1 MPVATKRNMGVIM
14 WALTT
19 SHGRRV
25 DGISSEQDA
34 RLAVQLLGSSRV
46 IGPYSWQVVDN
57 RGQQFV
63 AEVRKT
69 R

>member
-1 MPVATKRNMGVIM
+1 M
-14 WALTT
+14 TT

>member
-1 MPVATKRNMGVIM
+1 M